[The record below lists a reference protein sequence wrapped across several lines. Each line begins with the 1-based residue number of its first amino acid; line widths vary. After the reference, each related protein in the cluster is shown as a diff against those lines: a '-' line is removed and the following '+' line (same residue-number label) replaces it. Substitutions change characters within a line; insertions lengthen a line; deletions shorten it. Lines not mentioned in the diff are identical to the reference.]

1 MFDYLS
7 HKIGLSDFMFL
18 LGKFETLGSVAVSA
32 FLLTGGAAIAYHS
45 VDLLLATINV
55 SSTAQE
61 TAATTAAALT
71 HVHGHGH
78 AHGAILDPN
87 AAWFALVSVIVKEWL
102 YRASTSLSM

>member
-1 MFDYLS
+1 M
-7 HKIGLSDFMFL
+7 
-18 LGKFETLGSVAVSA
+18 SA

-71 HVHGHGH
+71 NVHGHGH